1 MTDFHSERYSE
12 AQCADFRE
20 LPPERAAELKLLG
33 NLICKLIKSLTREEQ
48 VVIELRFGFCSE
60 GITYTLEECG
70 RILNC
75 TRERVR
81 GVEYKA
87 ITKLSHPSRSR
98 LLQPYLH
105 CSTPDSR

>member
-1 MTDFHSERYSE
+1 MTNFHCEQYLDV
-12 AQCADFRE
+12 QFADFRE
-20 LPPERAAELKLLG
+20 IPPDQAAELKLLG
-33 NLICKLIKSLTREEQ
+33 ILIRKLIKSLTREEQ
-48 VVIELRFGFCSE
+48 AVIELRFGFCSE

-81 GVEYKA
+81 GVECKA

-98 LLQPYLH
+98 SLHPYFN
-105 CSTPDSR
+105 CSTIDTR